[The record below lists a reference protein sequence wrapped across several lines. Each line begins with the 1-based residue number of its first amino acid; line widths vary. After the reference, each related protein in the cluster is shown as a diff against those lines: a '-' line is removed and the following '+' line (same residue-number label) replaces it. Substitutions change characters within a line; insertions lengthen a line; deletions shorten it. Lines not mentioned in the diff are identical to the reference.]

1 MTEYQYFF
9 IFFPRNQEE
18 KEGDIHFTEPTKKN
32 EKPEVY
38 YSEYENKN
46 KKYYY
51 KKILKIQK
59 PSKSNY
65 KCAFELKD
73 DKYEISFDSKGKT
86 FIYDVTLEY
95 GLKIITVRKGIKQ
108 NKIEYKDKM
117 DFFIKALKEKEK
129 DKEEQAKIIDV
140 LLSDTIN
147 LYSKKKG
154 FNLLIPLFT
163 QVYKKDNLCKN
174 LMKIFKETDEK
185 SKANNLDKN
194 NDLYDYKS
202 FFNII
207 LTEADNL
214 IKDNKYNTVEFYGII
229 FSYLNKYDKENFIK
243 ILIDLSKTHQE
254 DVYEIMIAYRSKR
267 I

>member
-1 MTEYQYFF
+1 
-9 IFFPRNQEE
+9 
-18 KEGDIHFTEPTKKN
+18 
-32 EKPEVY
+32 
-38 YSEYENKN
+38 
-46 KKYYY
+46 
-51 KKILKIQK
+51 
-59 PSKSNY
+59 
-65 KCAFELKD
+65 
-73 DKYEISFDSKGKT
+73 
-86 FIYDVTLEY
+86 
-95 GLKIITVRKGIKQ
+95 
-108 NKIEYKDKM
+108 M

-129 DKEEQAKIIDV
+129 DKEEQAKIIDA
-140 LLSDTIN
+140 LLSDTID

-154 FNLLIPLFT
+154 FNLLIQLFT
-163 QVYKKDNLCKN
+163 QVYKIDNLCKN

-185 SKANNLDKN
+185 SKANNLDRN

-214 IKDNKYNTVEFYGII
+214 IKDNKYNTVEFNGII

>member
-1 MTEYQYFF
+1 
-9 IFFPRNQEE
+9 
-18 KEGDIHFTEPTKKN
+18 
-32 EKPEVY
+32 
-38 YSEYENKN
+38 
-46 KKYYY
+46 
-51 KKILKIQK
+51 
-59 PSKSNY
+59 
-65 KCAFELKD
+65 
-73 DKYEISFDSKGKT
+73 
-86 FIYDVTLEY
+86 
-95 GLKIITVRKGIKQ
+95 
-108 NKIEYKDKM
+108 M

-129 DKEEQAKIIDV
+129 DKEEQAKIIDA
-140 LLSDTIN
+140 LLSDTID

-154 FNLLIPLFT
+154 FNLLIQLFT
-163 QVYKKDNLCKN
+163 QVYKIDNLRKN

-185 SKANNLDKN
+185 SKANNLDRN

-214 IKDNKYNTVEFYGII
+214 IKDNKYNTVEFNGIL
-229 FSYLNKYDKENFIK
+229 FSYLNKYDKENYIK

>member
-1 MTEYQYFF
+1 
-9 IFFPRNQEE
+9 
-18 KEGDIHFTEPTKKN
+18 
-32 EKPEVY
+32 
-38 YSEYENKN
+38 
-46 KKYYY
+46 
-51 KKILKIQK
+51 
-59 PSKSNY
+59 
-65 KCAFELKD
+65 
-73 DKYEISFDSKGKT
+73 
-86 FIYDVTLEY
+86 
-95 GLKIITVRKGIKQ
+95 
-108 NKIEYKDKM
+108 M

-129 DKEEQAKIIDV
+129 DKEDQAKIIDV

-163 QVYKKDNLCKN
+163 QVYKNDNLCKN
-174 LMKIFKETDEK
+174 LMQIFKETDEK
-185 SKANNLDKN
+185 SKANNLDRN

-214 IKDNKYNTVEFYGII
+214 IKDNKYNTVEFNGII

-243 ILIDLSKTHQE
+243 ILIDLSKTHRE

>member
-1 MTEYQYFF
+1 
-9 IFFPRNQEE
+9 
-18 KEGDIHFTEPTKKN
+18 
-32 EKPEVY
+32 
-38 YSEYENKN
+38 
-46 KKYYY
+46 
-51 KKILKIQK
+51 
-59 PSKSNY
+59 
-65 KCAFELKD
+65 
-73 DKYEISFDSKGKT
+73 
-86 FIYDVTLEY
+86 
-95 GLKIITVRKGIKQ
+95 
-108 NKIEYKDKM
+108 M
-117 DFFIKALKEKEK
+117 DFFVKALKEKEK
-129 DKEEQAKIIDV
+129 DKEEQAKIIDA
-140 LLSDTIN
+140 LLSDTID

-154 FNLLIPLFT
+154 FNLLIQLFT
-163 QVYKKDNLCKN
+163 QVYKIDNLRKN

-185 SKANNLDKN
+185 SKANNLDRN

-214 IKDNKYNTVEFYGII
+214 IKDNKYNTVEFNGII

>member
-1 MTEYQYFF
+1 
-9 IFFPRNQEE
+9 
-18 KEGDIHFTEPTKKN
+18 
-32 EKPEVY
+32 
-38 YSEYENKN
+38 
-46 KKYYY
+46 
-51 KKILKIQK
+51 
-59 PSKSNY
+59 
-65 KCAFELKD
+65 
-73 DKYEISFDSKGKT
+73 
-86 FIYDVTLEY
+86 
-95 GLKIITVRKGIKQ
+95 
-108 NKIEYKDKM
+108 M

-129 DKEEQAKIIDV
+129 DKEEQAKIIDA
-140 LLSDTIN
+140 LLSDTID

-154 FNLLIPLFT
+154 FNLLIQLFT
-163 QVYKKDNLCKN
+163 QVYKIDNLRKN

-185 SKANNLDKN
+185 SKANNLDRN

-214 IKDNKYNTVEFYGII
+214 IKDNKYNTVEFNGII
-229 FSYLNKYDKENFIK
+229 FSYLNNYDKENFIK

>member
-1 MTEYQYFF
+1 
-9 IFFPRNQEE
+9 
-18 KEGDIHFTEPTKKN
+18 
-32 EKPEVY
+32 
-38 YSEYENKN
+38 
-46 KKYYY
+46 
-51 KKILKIQK
+51 
-59 PSKSNY
+59 
-65 KCAFELKD
+65 
-73 DKYEISFDSKGKT
+73 
-86 FIYDVTLEY
+86 
-95 GLKIITVRKGIKQ
+95 
-108 NKIEYKDKM
+108 M

-129 DKEEQAKIIDV
+129 DKEEQAKIIDA
-140 LLSDTIN
+140 LLSDTID

-154 FNLLIPLFT
+154 FNLLIQLFT
-163 QVYKKDNLCKN
+163 QVYKIDNLRKN

-185 SKANNLDKN
+185 SKANNLDRN

-214 IKDNKYNTVEFYGII
+214 IKDNKYNTVEFNGII